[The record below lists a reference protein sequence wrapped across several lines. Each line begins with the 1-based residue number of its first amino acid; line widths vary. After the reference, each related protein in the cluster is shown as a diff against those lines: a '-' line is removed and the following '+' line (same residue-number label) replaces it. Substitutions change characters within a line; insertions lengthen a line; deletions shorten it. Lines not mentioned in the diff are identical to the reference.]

1 MGSQRRGFYDT
12 DVSSFSFWSFVWGLV
27 LMKGEYKNILFD
39 IFSVLGFSDTE
50 KEEALQ
56 TFKKKLAFE
65 LLKSIQGELPQNQ
78 QDWLAKDGQDMNDPV
93 FSEIQKTIQGMYNQ
107 EVLYDK
113 SKPLFKK
120 LVSDYVEFMANGL
133 EAESTAKLKEILNNL

>member
-1 MGSQRRGFYDT
+1 MVNS
-12 DVSSFSFWSFVWGLV
+12 
-27 LMKGEYKNILFD
+27 EYKNTLFE
-39 IFSVLGFSDTE
+39 IFGVLGFSDAE

-78 QDWLAKDGQDMNDPV
+78 QDWLVNGGSDMNDPV
-93 FSEIQKTIQGMYNQ
+93 FSEIQKTIQETYSQ

-113 SKPLFKK
+113 SKPIFKK
-120 LVSDYVEFMANGL
+120 LVLDYVEFMAEGL
-133 EAESTAKLKEILNNL
+133 DSESINKLKEIINNL

>member
-1 MGSQRRGFYDT
+1 
-12 DVSSFSFWSFVWGLV
+12 
-27 LMKGEYKNILFD
+27 MKEEYKNILMEVFG
-39 IFSVLGFSDTE
+39 VLGFSDTE

-78 QDWLAKDGQDMNDPV
+78 KDWLAKNGQDMTDPM
-93 FSEIQKTIQGMYNQ
+93 FPEIQKTIQETYSQ
-107 EVLYDK
+107 EVLYEK

-120 LVSDYVEFMANGL
+120 LISDYVEFMSEGL
-133 EAESTAKLKEILNNL
+133 DQESNDKLKQISNNL

>member
-1 MGSQRRGFYDT
+1 
-12 DVSSFSFWSFVWGLV
+12 
-27 LMKGEYKNILFD
+27 MKGEYKNILFD
-39 IFSVLGFSDTE
+39 IFGVLGFSDTE

-65 LLKSIQGELPQNQ
+65 LLKSIQRELPQSQ
-78 QDWLAKDGQDMNDPV
+78 RDWLSGGGQDMNDPI
-93 FSEIQKTIQGMYNQ
+93 FSEVQKTIQEKYSQ

-120 LVSDYVEFMANGL
+120 LVADYVEFMSEGL
-133 EAESTAKLKEILNNL
+133 DSESTAKLKEIVNNI